1 MSLISDSEDGEL
13 RRTLQSLACGKKRVL
28 TKVPLGKD
36 VNDDDVFV
44 FNDDFTDPLVKFHIN
59 SIQAKVSVRFLSL
72 SLLPGADIFLFFS
85 KAEESK
91 KTQSAIDDDRKHSLD
106 AAIVRIMK
114 GKRKLGFEDLKVA
127 VIDAVK
133 SHFKPDVSAIKK
145 RIDAMVEQDYI
156 ERVEDE
162 SNMFSYIA

>member
-1 MSLISDSEDGEL
+1 
-13 RRTLQSLACGKKRVL
+13 
-28 TKVPLGKD
+28 
-36 VNDDDVFV
+36 
-44 FNDDFTDPLVKFHIN
+44 
-59 SIQAKVSVRFLSL
+59 
-72 SLLPGADIFLFFS
+72 
-85 KAEESK
+85 
-91 KTQSAIDDDRKHSLD
+91 
-106 AAIVRIMK
+106 MK